1 MFLSAL
7 RRRALNKAAGA
18 REDMLKHGVGEAA
31 SLRVLLAWMIRR
43 DQPDVARQPCCATVT
58 ENGSGGGR
66 RLPCLNPRPQEGV
79 KCDPAQR
86 DDDPQHA
93 KQANFF
99 DEVGAACGKLAWRR
113 RIIRRG
119 TPDGRGDVAPLDRQA
134 IIPVA
139 RPRLI
144 RKACTM
150 QGAVQ
155 KVPAPIARE
164 DAPCPVPSVRRR
176 SKPNDQ

>member
-7 RRRALNKAAGA
+7 RRRALDKAAGA

-43 DQPDVARQPCCATVT
+43 DQPEIARQPCRAPVA

-66 RLPCLNPRPQEGV
+66 RLPCLNPRPQEGI

-86 DDDPQHA
+86 DDDPQLA
-93 KQANFF
+93 KQTNFF
-99 DEVGAACGKLAWRR
+99 HEVGSARRTLTRCGLVAGW
-113 RIIRRG
+113 G
-119 TPDGRGDVAPLDRQA
+119 TPDGRGDAAPLDRQA

-164 DAPCPVPSVRRR
+164 DAPCSVPSVRRR